1 MTDTARIGRQEPTQ
15 AVILPFSST
24 RGPEAVESY
33 EQSGRRADDWQKLLI
48 SDILAVD
55 AGGLWIHPVFGYE
68 VPRQNGKG
76 EVLILKELHSLEN
89 SRRVIHTAHRTS
101 TSHAAYVK
109 LKYVLDKAGYRELGK
124 KKASDVPEPKT
135 YKATKQYG
143 LETITVTGGGE
154 IFFRTRSEVGGLGET
169 FDDLI
174 IDEAQEY
181 TVGQQGALQYTIS
194 AAPSGNPQTI
204 LCGTPPTMASKGTV
218 FPKLRRETL
227 AGKRELTGWAEWSVY
242 AKPENLEDRDLWYET
257 NPSLGMRLTE
267 RTVYMEDR
275 ADSLDFLIQR
285 LGYWHEYALKSEIT
299 EADWQSLKLAD
310 PHKLKPKGKLYAA
323 AKFGADGV
331 NAALAIAVKTEDGP
345 IFVEAIDCQSRAKGT
360 AWIMRFLKSADL
372 AGLVIDG
379 KSGQALLAQQIE
391 DEKGLRRLKVIQ
403 PTAGQAVEA
412 YAAFRQAVDDGTLS
426 HAGQPSLVQAVA
438 NCEKRLIGTNGAFG
452 FRSMNEQIDVALVE
466 SVAFAFWL
474 CQTAKERRKQR
485 IRY

>member
-1 MTDTARIGRQEPTQ
+1 
-15 AVILPFSST
+15 
-24 RGPEAVESY
+24 
-33 EQSGRRADDWQKLLI
+33 
-48 SDILAVD
+48 
-55 AGGLWIHPVFGYE
+55 
-68 VPRQNGKG
+68 
-76 EVLILKELHSLEN
+76 
-89 SRRVIHTAHRTS
+89 
-101 TSHAAYVK
+101 
-109 LKYVLDKAGYRELGK
+109 
-124 KKASDVPEPKT
+124 
-135 YKATKQYG
+135 
-143 LETITVTGGGE
+143 
-154 IFFRTRSEVGGLGET
+154 
-169 FDDLI
+169 
-174 IDEAQEY
+174 
-181 TVGQQGALQYTIS
+181 VGQQGALQYTIS

-310 PHKLKPKGKLYAA
+310 PRQLKPHGKLYAA
-323 AKFGADGV
+323 VKFGADGV
-331 NAALAIAVKTEDGP
+331 NAALAIAVRTDDGP

-452 FRSMNEQIDVALVE
+452 FRSMSKQIDVALVE

-485 IRY
+485 IQY